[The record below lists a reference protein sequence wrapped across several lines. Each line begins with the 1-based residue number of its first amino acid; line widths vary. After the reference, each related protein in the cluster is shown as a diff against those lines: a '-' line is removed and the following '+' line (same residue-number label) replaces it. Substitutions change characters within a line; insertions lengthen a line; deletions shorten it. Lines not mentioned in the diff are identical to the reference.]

1 MMGKIGNILAEAI
14 ISDFGKMLDNGKKP
28 YALSLVCNDGMDN
41 FFLALADFESLNH
54 LISEHEARD
63 NEDFLYYKWSPNEWL
78 NMSYQ
83 LENSRLKEFNREI
96 NRDESMDKSDFDAY
110 RKSMFDT
117 CISSLIAA
125 KPEIEAKLE
134 DKNIP
139 IFISFTDI
147 SNLEEIQNYSAAK
160 INSAAVYETFKNRFA
175 ELSWGKSLGQHYPFK

>member
-1 MMGKIGNILAEAI
+1 MMEKINSILAEAI
-14 ISDFGKMLDNGKKP
+14 ISDFGNMLDNSKKP

-54 LISEHEARD
+54 LVSKNEAAET
-63 NEDFLYYKWSPNEWL
+63 EDFLYYKWSPNEWL

-96 NRDESMDKSDFDAY
+96 NRDDSMDRSDFDAY

-117 CISSLIAA
+117 CLSSLIAA

-134 DKNIP
+134 DKNIS

-160 INSAAVYETFKNRFA
+160 INSAAVYESFKNRFT
-175 ELSWGKSLGQHYPFK
+175 ELSWGKNLGQHYPFK

>member
-1 MMGKIGNILAEAI
+1 MMEKINSILAEAI
-14 ISDFGKMLDNGKKP
+14 ISDFGNMLDNSKKP

-54 LISEHEARD
+54 LVSKNEAGET
-63 NEDFLYYKWSPNEWL
+63 EDFLYYKWLPNEWINL
-78 NMSYQ
+78 SYQ

-96 NRDESMDKSDFDAY
+96 NRDDSMDRSDFDAY

-117 CISSLIAA
+117 CIFSLIAA

-160 INSAAVYETFKNRFA
+160 INSATVYETFKNRFA
-175 ELSWGKSLGQHYPFK
+175 ELSWGKNLGQHYPFK

>member
-1 MMGKIGNILAEAI
+1 MMEKINSILAEAI
-14 ISDFGKMLDNGKKP
+14 ISDFGNMLDNSKKP

-54 LISEHEARD
+54 LVSKNEAGET
-63 NEDFLYYKWSPNEWL
+63 EDFLYYKWSPNEWINL
-78 NMSYQ
+78 SYQ

-96 NRDESMDKSDFDAY
+96 NRDDSMDRSDFDAY

-117 CISSLIAA
+117 CLSSLIAA

-134 DKNIP
+134 DKNIS

-160 INSAAVYETFKNRFA
+160 INSAAVYESFKNRFT
-175 ELSWGKSLGQHYPFK
+175 ELSWGKNLGQHYPFK

>member
-1 MMGKIGNILAEAI
+1 MMEKINSILAEAI
-14 ISDFGKMLDNGKKP
+14 ISDFGNMLDNSKKP

-41 FFLALADFESLNH
+41 FFLALADSEDLNH
-54 LISEHEARD
+54 LISENEARE

-83 LENSRLKEFNREI
+83 LENSCLKEFNRKI
-96 NRDESMDKSDFDAY
+96 NRDESMDRSDFNAY

-125 KPEIEAKLE
+125 KPGIEAKLE

-147 SNLEEIQNYSAAK
+147 SNLEEIQNYSADK
-160 INSAAVYETFKNRFA
+160 INSSAVYETFKNRFA
-175 ELSWGKSLGQHYPFK
+175 ELSWGKNLDRHYPFK

>member
-1 MMGKIGNILAEAI
+1 MMEKINSILAEAI
-14 ISDFGKMLDNGKKP
+14 ISDFGNMLDNSKKP

-54 LISEHEARD
+54 LVSKNEAGET
-63 NEDFLYYKWSPNEWL
+63 EDFLYYKWSPNEWINL
-78 NMSYQ
+78 SYQ

-96 NRDESMDKSDFDAY
+96 NRDDSMDRSDFNDY

-125 KPEIEAKLE
+125 KPGIEAKLE

-160 INSAAVYETFKNRFA
+160 INSAAMYETFKNRFV
-175 ELSWGKSLGQHYPFK
+175 ELSWGKNLGQHYPFK